1 MVNSKILW
9 VVTNIFREHTA
20 SIQKDLCT
28 HKKLNAHKKILKGNI
43 FQVSGMT
50 YLCLWECNSLSWDQ
64 VGATVSDCNDLK
76 QRQEDLEH
84 IKHI

>member
-1 MVNSKILW
+1 VY
-9 VVTNIFREHTA
+9 T
-20 SIQKDLCT
+20 Q
-28 HKKLNAHKKILKGNI
+28 KLNASKKILKGGI
-43 FQVSGMT
+43 FPASGMA

-64 VGATVSDCNDLK
+64 VGATVSDWNDLK